1 MLMLALVRTPYQHDQ
16 AGISDPPAQAIPQS
30 DLPVAGLQE
39 RATAPG
45 QFMNLLRKSN
55 SQILSLASLYT
66 NPILRTGPPG
76 YIGWRYRLL
85 GMNSWAP

>member
-1 MLMLALVRTPYQHDQ
+1 MLMLALVRTPVQHDQ
-16 AGISDPPAQAIPQS
+16 AGVSEPPAQTIPQS

-45 QFMNLLRKSN
+45 QFMNLLRNSN
-55 SQILSLASLYT
+55 SQIPSLASLYN

-76 YIGWRYRLL
+76 YIAWRYRLL
-85 GMNSWAP
+85 GINS

>member
-1 MLMLALVRTPYQHDQ
+1 MLALVRTPDQHDQ
-16 AGISDPPAQAIPQS
+16 AGISDPPVQAIPQS
-30 DLPVAGLQE
+30 DLPVAELQE

-45 QFMNLLRKSN
+45 QFLNLLRNSN
-55 SQILSLASLYT
+55 SKIPSLASLYN

-85 GMNSWAP
+85 GINS